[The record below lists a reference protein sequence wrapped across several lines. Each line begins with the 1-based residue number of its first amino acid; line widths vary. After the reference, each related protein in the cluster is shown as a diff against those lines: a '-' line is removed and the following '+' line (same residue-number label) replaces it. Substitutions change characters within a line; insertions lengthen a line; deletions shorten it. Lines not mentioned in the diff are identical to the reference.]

1 MCLAAPL
8 LPRPAAAGPW
18 SIEPRLGV
26 STDYSSNPQ
35 LRVVNPKAEEHIAAI
50 VDLPLRYDTDGLGL
64 LVRPS
69 GRLSNSRGYSS
80 LASNYERVDA
90 AAQMLNEL
98 GSTTLQAGL
107 ARDSSLAYA
116 GALVNGVGVRRDT
129 ASTGLDWTRSITE
142 RAQIQ
147 LDASWVR
154 VRYNEPANL
163 NYLVD
168 YRYLNAGPTFSVLVS
183 ERNTI
188 KFLGN
193 AGRYQSLDGITESRS
208 ENLEL
213 GFVRQLSEILT
224 LSTTA
229 GYSRSKNSQKVYFGP
244 FLLGTSSSN
253 QNGAV
258 YAVTLARQGPRFNV
272 NGGVTRALQ
281 PTGFAYLSRQDS
293 VNLAASY
300 THSERWDFALAGTW
314 QRAINPILGGR
325 QAVLFGRDQTV
336 RFWNVQM
343 SANWHWTPQWV
354 VSLHATRI
362 TSQYGPPTVSG
373 ASTGVSLDLVR
384 QFLRTEL

>member
-1 MCLAAPL
+1 MCLATPL

-18 SIEPRLGV
+18 NIEPRVGV

-35 LRVVNPKAEEHIAAI
+35 LRVVDANGEEHIAAI
-50 VDLPLRYDTDGLGL
+50 IDLPLRYDADGLEL

-80 LASNYERVDA
+80 VASNYEHVDA
-90 AAQMLNEL
+90 AAQFTDEL
-98 GSTTLQAGL
+98 GSATLQAGL

-116 GALVNGVGVRRDT
+116 GALVNGIGVRRDT
-129 ASTGLDWTRSITE
+129 ASTGADWTHFMTE

-154 VRYNEPANL
+154 VRYDEPTNL

-168 YRYLNAGPTFSVLVS
+168 YRYLNAGPTLSVAVS
-183 ERNTI
+183 ARNTI

-193 AGRYQSLDGITESRS
+193 FGRYQSLDGITESTS
-208 ENLEL
+208 GNLQL
-213 GFVRQLSEILT
+213 GFVRQLSELWT

-229 GYSRSKNSQKVYFGP
+229 GYSRSKNSEKIFFGP
-244 FLLGTSSSN
+244 FFLGNEASN
-253 QNGAV
+253 QDGAV
-258 YAVTLARQGPRFNV
+258 YAATFSRQGQRLNLS
-272 NGGVTRALQ
+272 GGVSRALQ

-300 THSERWDFALAGTW
+300 TRSERWDYAVAAAW
-314 QRAINPILGGR
+314 QRAINPQVAR
-325 QAVLFGRDQTV
+325 ESVQFSRDLTV
-336 RFWNVQM
+336 RYLNLLM
-343 SANWHWTPQWV
+343 TANWHWTPQWV

-362 TSQYGPPTVSG
+362 TQQYGPPTVSG
-373 ASTGVSLDLVR
+373 ASTGVSVDLVR
-384 QFLRTEL
+384 NFLRTEL